1 MILSMSDERK
11 YAKTL
16 GRTVRALR
24 GTKTQKEVAKA
35 AGLPVSTLSKIEQA
49 RQIPRSETFA
59 KIAHGLGLSAV
70 QLEQRVMEN
79 TLGAI
84 EQTEAGGALA
94 FPTVVGRRRA
104 PEVDMSGLPRSAAL
118 RLASTLGTIASLRS
132 HIDTLELDIVSL
144 THEFRHSAPEAP
156 PEE

>member
-1 MILSMSDERK
+1 MSDERK

-24 GTKTQKEVAKA
+24 GTRTQKEVAKA

-49 RQIPRSETFA
+49 RQVPRSETFA
-59 KIAHGLGLSAV
+59 KIAHGLGVSAV

-84 EQTEAGGALA
+84 EQTDSGGFAA
-94 FPTVVGRRRA
+94 YSTFGGPRRV
-104 PEVDMSGLPRSAAL
+104 PNVDLDGLPRSAAL
-118 RLASTLGTIASLRS
+118 RLASTLGTIASLRN
-132 HIDTLELDIVSL
+132 HIDTLELDLVSL
-144 THEFRHSAPEAP
+144 TREFRRGEPETP
-156 PEE
+156 PAE